1 MRHDSLRAP
10 RAAIQARRGGAAFG
24 LIALLIVVV
33 IGLMIYAAQ
42 TGSGGNYGSQMA
54 QTRKQGVEV
63 RNEIVTQQL
72 SILIS
77 QYRQENNK
85 LPKTPADLDNVAAFR
100 DPWGKEM
107 TFSFAESNAGTRVT
121 YHSAGPDGEFNT
133 EDDVKRTDTLQF

>member
-1 MRHDSLRAP
+1 MQHRFSARAF
-10 RAAIQARRGGAAFG
+10 RSHRRGGAAFG
-24 LIALLIVVV
+24 LIALLIVVL

-42 TGSGGNYGSQMA
+42 TGSGGNYANQMS
-54 QTRKQGVEV
+54 QTRKQGIEV

-72 SILIS
+72 SILVS
-77 QYRQENNK
+77 QYRQEHNK
-85 LPKTPADLDNVAAFR
+85 LPKTPADLDNAAAFR

-107 TFSFAESNAGTRVT
+107 TFSFQESNAGTRVT